1 MDSFTISQRFTEYY
15 TARGFHLLPR
25 APMLDASIPM
35 SFVMSAGLVQIE
47 TSLAHFSNRPGNRF
61 VLVQNCFRHFDL
73 NTVGD
78 DGIHLSFFEMPGAFT
93 FGPNNKT
100 ETIQSMWFLA
110 TSVLGIDPNRIW
122 VTYFKGGNVL
132 GNSQPEDSITRDSW
146 ASLGIPKERIVGLE
160 TNNFWIQGR
169 GVEKM
174 LTPRKCGPN
183 TELFFDR
190 GIEKSCGSDCLPG
203 CSCERFVEFSNSL
216 FISYVLGEQEN
227 ELHPI
232 SEPFTETVIGTER
245 VAMILQDA
253 PTVFDI
259 DRYRSIVNT
268 IQSFTQKRD
277 LPDEIRLSSERV
289 IADYIKALYFLI
301 ADGAPPPGKNGRERI
316 IKQLIRGVLT
326 HQTILGICAPDFLAV
341 LLGCVATNDSDSPDK
356 NTRGRVMQYF
366 MLESR
371 RFSQTIE
378 RGKQVFDQFLAQNRN
393 ETLTGIQIA
402 DLEKLYGFPH
412 DLAAAFLRERG
423 LPFLEADYRQAL
435 ARWKQTIL
443 N

>member
-1 MDSFTISQRFTEYY
+1 MDSLTISQRFTEYY

-73 NTVGD
+73 NTVGED
-78 DGIHLSFFEMPGAFT
+78 SIHLSFFEMPGAFT

-100 ETIQSMWFLA
+100 ETIQNMWFLA
-110 TSVLGIDPNRIW
+110 TSVLGIDPNSIW
-122 VTYFKGGNVL
+122 VTYFRGGNIL
-132 GNSQPEDSITRDSW
+132 ENEQPEDSVTRDSW
-146 ASLGIPKERIVGLE
+146 IGLGIPKERIVGLE

-190 GIEKSCGSDCLPG
+190 GAEKSCGPSCQPG

-216 FISYVLGEQEN
+216 FISYVLDEQKN
-227 ELHPI
+227 KLSPI

-245 VAMILQDA
+245 VAMILQDV

-259 DRYRSIVNT
+259 DRYRSVVNT

-277 LPDEIRLSSERV
+277 LPDEIRLSSERI

-326 HQTILGICAPDFLAV
+326 HQSILGICTPDFLGI
-341 LLGCVATNDSDSPDK
+341 LLRCVATNVSGGSDK
-356 NTRGRVMQYF
+356 TTRERVMQYF

-378 RGKQVFDQFLAQNRN
+378 RGKQVFDQFLVQNRN
-393 ETLTGIQIA
+393 ETLTGTQIA

-412 DLAAAFLRERG
+412 NLAAAFLRERG
-423 LPFLEADYRQAL
+423 LPFLEADYRRAL
-435 ARWKQTIL
+435 THWKQTII